1 VGLPVLIDPGCPG
14 GADVEPFEPQPAS
27 ATAAMKAMM
36 SLRIAVTSLLLG
48 PRVSM
53 VGRS

>member
-1 VGLPVLIDPGCPG
+1 LIDPGCPG

-36 SLRIAVTSLLLG
+36 SLRIAVTSINDFA
-48 PRVSM
+48 VSICC
-53 VGRS
+53 RS